1 MKKIIFSVVA
11 VGLTV
16 ISCKKQETHQKPSW
30 WVHLTHQGV
39 KSNYKEEF
47 DIKVFTTYDSINTP
61 SHVLVKNGKEYPTSH
76 ANLHPLF
83 DSLARPKEDVKVVT
97 TLQGYKNDTLRT
109 IANWDKF
116 SK

>member
-1 MKKIIFSVVA
+1 MKKIIFSVIT

-16 ISCKKQETHQKPSW
+16 ISCKQQETHKNPSW

-61 SHVLVKNGKEYPTSH
+61 SHVLVKNGKKYPTSH
-76 ANLHPLF
+76 ANLQALF
-83 DSLARPKEDVKVVT
+83 DSLARPKKDVKVVT
-97 TLQGYKNDTLRT
+97 TLEGYKNDTLRT
-109 IANWDKF
+109 QSTSYKF